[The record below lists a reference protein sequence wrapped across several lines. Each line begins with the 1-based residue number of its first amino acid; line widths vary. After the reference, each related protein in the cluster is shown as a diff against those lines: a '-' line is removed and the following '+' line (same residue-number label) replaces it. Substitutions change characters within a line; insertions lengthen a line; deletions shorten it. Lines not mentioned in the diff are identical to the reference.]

1 MAVEEAGDT
10 GSSSLDVQQVEAHP
24 VSGQAAAWVAV
35 LARLMTALGDE
46 LAAVHVGFGSN
57 ARLDRICDER

>member
-1 MAVEEAGDT
+1 MSRAVVRGAVD
-10 GSSSLDVQQVEAHP
+10 
-24 VSGQAAAWVAV
+24 GQAAAWVAV

-46 LAAVHVGFGSN
+46 LAAVHDGFGSN